1 MTRYG
6 ILIDDFRTLNQ
17 GHWSMVRDI
26 EFYGSKC
33 LILCY
38 NDDGKTYREPGYY
51 RYRRV
56 KRYYQDDPRVF
67 VYYLGAVAKDRTNLD
82 ELKEKFETIWN
93 EVTIDEFFPL
103 SAKDKGRTWILPKD
117 TKLKGILENF
127 GEQYEIAPYETNR
140 LTLDIELKPQ
150 GYFGELAPTFYDL
163 FGENILILGSQF
175 GEKDL
180 IARKIGEALSSPVG
194 INAMREIKK
203 QTETPYNEF
212 NQSAFESAIN
222 LQFKQNVIK
231 ADSLSNWGLF
241 ISTGGVLPILSYAA
255 YASQQKDHYLTP
267 EMYEDLKCR
276 IQPELIPNWSR
287 IYILNDTSYKWEE
300 KLQEKTVEI
309 LKEYGFDEDEV
320 IFRVQSTTVKGAFEE
335 ITEDIKELTG
345 WTWWKV

>member
-6 ILIDDFRTLNQ
+6 ILIDDFRTLNR
-17 GHWSMVRDI
+17 GHWNMVKDI

-56 KRYYQDDPRVF
+56 KRYFQDDPNVL
-67 VYYLGAVAKDRTNLD
+67 VYYLGTVAKDKSNID
-82 ELKEKFETIWN
+82 ELKEKFEMIWR
-93 EVTIDEFFPL
+93 EVTIDDFFPL
-103 SAKDKGRTWILPKD
+103 SAKDKGRIWILPTD

-127 GEQYEIAPYETNR
+127 EEQYEIAPYKTNR
-140 LTLDIELKPQ
+140 LSLDIELKPQ
-150 GYFGELAPTFYDL
+150 GNFGELAPTFYDL

-180 IARKIGEALSSPVG
+180 IARKIGEAFCSPVG
-194 INAMREIKK
+194 INAMKEIKT

-212 NQSAFESAIN
+212 NQSTFESAIN
-222 LQFKQNVIK
+222 LQFKQNILK
-231 ADSLSNWGLF
+231 ADSLANWGLF

-255 YASQQKDHYLTP
+255 YASQQKDYYLTP
-267 EMYEDLKCR
+267 EAYEGLKR
-276 IQPELIPNWSR
+276 RVQPELIPKWSR
-287 IYILNDTSYKWEE
+287 IYILNDTLYKWEE
-300 KLQEKTVEI
+300 KLRDKTIEI
-309 LKEYGFDEDEV
+309 LKEYGFSEDEV

-335 ITEDIKELTG
+335 IAEDIKGLTG
-345 WTWWKV
+345 LTWWQL